1 MPSALVDRARR
12 FHALYDQL
20 GPTYGALAPLW
31 LLASGA
37 TRTLGRTRQSLEAQM
52 LRIEGARDILGPAH
66 RAYSGHSAEENRE
79 IWTTWDWSQGGN
91 EWNDSAEPERWKATL
106 IEEVL
111 LPNLGDARAVL
122 EIGPGAGRW
131 SEVLQPRV
139 DRLVVVDVTPRALE
153 LTRENLGDPRN
164 LEYVLSEGGLFGD
177 VEAASIDWV
186 WSFDVFVHVAPLDV
200 ASYLGEIARV
210 LRPGGAA
217 VIHHPGGP
225 GRSPGWR
232 SPMTGVLFAQLATD
246 RGLQVTRQFDSWS
259 AGRFGVRTN
268 HDVITVLRCPTA

>member
-1 MPSALVDRARR
+1 
-12 FHALYDQL
+12 
-20 GPTYGALAPLW
+20 
-31 LLASGA
+31 
-37 TRTLGRTRQSLEAQM
+37 M
-52 LRIEGARDILGPAH
+52 LRIEGARGILGPAH

-153 LTRENLGDPRN
+153 LTRENLGDPGN
-164 LEYVLSEGGLFGD
+164 LEVRAQRGRALRGRGGSVD
-177 VEAASIDWV
+177 R
-186 WSFDVFVHVAPLDV
+186 
-200 ASYLGEIARV
+200 LGV
-210 LRPGGAA
+210 
-217 VIHHPGGP
+217 V
-225 GRSPGWR
+225 
-232 SPMTGVLFAQLATD
+232 V
-246 RGLQVTRQFDSWS
+246 
-259 AGRFGVRTN
+259 
-268 HDVITVLRCPTA
+268 

>member
-1 MPSALVDRARR
+1 
-12 FHALYDQL
+12 
-20 GPTYGALAPLW
+20 
-31 LLASGA
+31 
-37 TRTLGRTRQSLEAQM
+37 M
-52 LRIEGARDILGPAH
+52 LRIEGARGILGPAH

-122 EIGPGAGRW
+122 EIGLGAGRW

-139 DRLVVVDVTPRALE
+139 DRLVSRAR
-153 LTRENLGDPRN
+153 TWAIPATSK
-164 LEYVLSEGGLFGD
+164 YVLSEGGLFGD

-186 WSFDVFVHVAPLDV
+186 WSFDVFVHIAPLDV

-217 VIHHPGGP
+217 VIRHPGGP